1 MKLKITIDR
10 VGGDAMKKKIC
21 LLAIMSVSVMLL
33 SACSS
38 TKTLEKENNEIIA
51 QYIAG
56 SVLKFDTNYQGG
68 LVYTYQRSSEDD
80 STETKTEQTVNVSD
94 KTEDTK
100 NNSNVDNSKN
110 NTKVKDTTEVKDT
123 VYDLS
128 EIYQIK
134 NISVEFQKYTTAS
147 SYVGDYSDQAFNV
160 EANPGQQLVVLE
172 FDIKNNGK
180 KNQNVKLI
188 RSGISYSLKTG
199 DEVYYPILSIVSNDI
214 QYFDST
220 IASGKS
226 KKAVLIFEVP
236 KKTKVKNST
245 LIVTNVDKVSQV
257 TVK

>member
-1 MKLKITIDR
+1 
-10 VGGDAMKKKIC
+10 MKKKNC

-38 TKTLEKENNEIIA
+38 TRTLEKENNDIIA

-56 SVLKFDTNYQGG
+56 SVLKFDVNYQGG

-80 STETKTEQTVNVSD
+80 NEIKSEQTVNEYEKV
-94 KTEDTK
+94 EDTK
-100 NNSNVDNSKN
+100 KDTNTDDSKN
-110 NTKVKDTTEVKDT
+110 STNGEDTTEVKET
-123 VYDLS
+123 LYNLS

-134 NISVEFQKYTTAS
+134 NLSVEYEKYTTTS

-160 EANPGQQLVVLE
+160 EANSGQQLVVLE
-172 FDIKNNGK
+172 FNIKNNSK
-180 KNQNVKLI
+180 KKQSVKLI
-188 RSGISYSLKTG
+188 RSGISYALKIG
-199 DEVYYPILSIVSNDI
+199 DKEYYPILSIVSNDI

-236 KKTKVKNST
+236 KKTDVKNST
-245 LIVTNVDKVSQV
+245 LLVTNVDKVSQV